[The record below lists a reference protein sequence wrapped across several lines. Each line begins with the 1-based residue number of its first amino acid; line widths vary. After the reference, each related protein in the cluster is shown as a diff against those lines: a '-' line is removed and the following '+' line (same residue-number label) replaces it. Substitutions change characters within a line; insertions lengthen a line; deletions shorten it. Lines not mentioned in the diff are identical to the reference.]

1 MADIELRSDLTVD
14 LVKHSAGDADV
25 IWAARVSTKGERS
38 QEDIGADPER
48 SAGLINFLMRDR
60 HGTPFEH
67 STMTFYVHAPIFV
80 FREFMRHRTFSYNE
94 ESGRYRQL
102 DPVFY
107 VPDADRKLVQTGKPG
122 AYEFS
127 AGTPDQH
134 RLVLDSAREAYHQA
148 YSAYLAMLE
157 AGVAREVA
165 RIVLPVGL
173 YSSMY
178 TTCNARALMN
188 FLSLR
193 VQSAEAAYPTFPQRE
208 IEIVAEKIEAAWAAH
223 MPLTHAAFV
232 RNGRV
237 AP

>member
-1 MADIELRSDLTVD
+1 M
-14 LVKHSAGDADV
+14 
-25 IWAARVSTKGERS
+25 
-38 QEDIGADPER
+38 
-48 SAGLINFLMRDR
+48 
-60 HGTPFEH
+60 
-67 STMTFYVHAPIFV
+67 
-80 FREFMRHRTFSYNE
+80 
-94 ESGRYRQL
+94 
-102 DPVFY
+102 FY

-208 IEIVAEKIEAAWAAH
+208 IEIVAEKMEAAWAAH